1 MVFGAG
7 IPRAVRTTWSE
18 SVRSIVRAIFTRNS
32 WQGRKKKKEKG
43 DDERGGGTNVGLRD
57 RKGTKAMIFLLHF
70 ALLGSHYT
78 RRPAIYPFRD
88 SRL

>member
-7 IPRAVRTTWSE
+7 ILRAVRNL
-18 SVRSIVRAIFTRNS
+18 VRVGSFNRTEQSLRAIH
-32 WQGRKKKKEKG
+32 GRKKRRGESRKE
-43 DDERGGGTNVGLRD
+43 VD
-57 RKGTKAMIFLLHF
+57 RKGTNAMIFLLHF
-70 ALLGSHYT
+70 ALLSLYT